1 MLGLCTFNSLDLPSL
16 VCSNIKDS
24 RSLPRAKG
32 SGLCQIDPIHLH
44 LPPPLL
50 HHCRNRLCF
59 FPFYSLVLL
68 FDPRRQL
75 LCIIINIFFFDLNDL
90 HTLHSSHFT
99 PHSLCSLSKPLL
111 GLSHPSS
118 TLASISIRSRPT
130 GRTYNTSSHKHL
142 HQPWQTPLAPSSR
155 GRWTLSRS
163 RICSPCP
170 PKTSPRWP

>member
-44 LPPPLL
+44 LPPPSL
-50 HHCRNRLCF
+50 HHCQNRLCF

-75 LCIIINIFFFDLNDL
+75 LCIIINIFFFDQRLTPSSL
-90 HTLHSSHFT
+90 FTFHSSLT
-99 PHSLCSLSKPLL
+99 LLSIKPLL
-111 GLSHPSS
+111 GVSHPSS
-118 TLASISIRSRPT
+118 ILASTSIRSRPT